1 MTVSESISKVG
12 EALKSLFDY
21 VKERKTKQSETQV
34 IKDKKRLKDAS
45 NIAEDIFII
54 TDQYAHTFSQ
64 EHQKEYKKLRE
75 KFDNKD

>member
-1 MTVSESISKVG
+1 MAITEAISKVG
-12 EALKSLFDY
+12 EAVKGLFDY

-45 NIAEDIFII
+45 NIAEDIFTI
-54 TDQYAHTFSQ
+54 TDQYAQIFSQ
-64 EHQKEYKKLRE
+64 EHLKEYKKLRA